1 MITYNKIFVPA
12 AVYVAILFHIVILF
26 RQMRIASPE
35 ELQEPE
41 PDFKYI
47 EAVVVDDP
55 PPPIVELPKIIE
67 PPPEIEP
74 EPPPPIELPPEP
86 ATSAIEV
93 VEEAEKVETPPP
105 VETVTTQESE
115 ETGPVN
121 PQQSSATDT
130 TEPADTPVAPEP
142 VEKVFQPFY
151 RVEKRPAFLFQAPLE
166 YPIQAKRQRIE
177 GVVIVEADI
186 DENGV
191 IVDTR
196 VVKEQ
201 GFGFEE
207 AAVDMLYKS
216 RFSPAI
222 IDGRP
227 VAVRMRFTVE
237 FKLR

>member
-12 AVYVAILFHIVILF
+12 AIYVAILFHVVLLF

-47 EAVVVDDP
+47 EAVVVEDP
-55 PPPIVELPKIIE
+55 PPVIVELQKIIE

-86 ATSAIEV
+86 DNSAIDV
-93 VEEAEKVETPPP
+93 VEEADEVETPPP
-105 VETVTTQESE
+105 VNLVTAEESD
-115 ETGPVN
+115 ETGPPY
-121 PQQSSATDT
+121 PQQSSAADAT
-130 TEPADTPVAPEP
+130 TPAGDPVTPEPA
-142 VEKVFQPFY
+142 EKAFLPFY
-151 RVEKRPAFLFQAPLE
+151 RVEKRPAFLFRAPLE

-186 DENGV
+186 DENGI
-191 IVDTR
+191 IVETR
-196 VVKEQ
+196 VVEER
-201 GFGFEE
+201 GFGLEE
-207 AAVDMLYKS
+207 AAVEMLNKS

-222 IDGRP
+222 VDGRP

>member
-1 MITYNKIFVPA
+1 MITRNKIFVPA
-12 AVYVAILFHIVILF
+12 AIFIAVLIHVVILF

-35 ELQEPE
+35 ELQETE

-47 EAVVVDDP
+47 EAVVVEAP
-55 PPPIVELPKIIE
+55 PPVAELPEIIE

-74 EPPPPIELPPEP
+74 EPPPPVEPPPEP
-86 ATSAIEV
+86 DNSAIEV
-93 VEEAEKVETPPP
+93 VEEAEEAEPPPP
-105 VETVTTQESE
+105 VEPVTAEEPE

-130 TEPADTPVAPEP
+130 SEPAGVAVAPEP

-166 YPIQAKRQRIE
+166 YPIQARRQRIE

-207 AAVDMLYKS
+207 AAVGMLYKS